1 MTMIRSVFALALVA
15 APAVAQPAPE
25 AAPAPRLSLEQTMQL
40 RCSAA
45 FAIIADEQR
54 RDVKSELTYP
64 PLGERGKEFA
74 VRAGA
79 RLMDQLQLSRE
90 AYQALFKAEVESL
103 QRGSIEAGDP
113 REYVDAIMRPC
124 LAALDASGL

>member
-1 MTMIRSVFALALVA
+1 MRMIRPTLALALVA
-15 APAVAQPAPE
+15 APAVAQP
-25 AAPAPRLSLEQTMQL
+25 APAPRLSLEQTMQL

-54 RDVKSELTYP
+54 REVRSELTYP

-79 RLMDQLQLSRE
+79 RMMDQLQLSRE